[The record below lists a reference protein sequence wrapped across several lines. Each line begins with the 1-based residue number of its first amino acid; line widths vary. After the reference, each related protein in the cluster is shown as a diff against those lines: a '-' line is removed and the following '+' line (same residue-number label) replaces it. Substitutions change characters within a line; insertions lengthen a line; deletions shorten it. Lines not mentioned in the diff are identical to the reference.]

1 MTGNTA
7 EKASPAAASA
17 AEDHFQGDWA
27 EGYDARVRS
36 VIPAYEAMHN
46 LVCVVL
52 DRALADT
59 ANVLA
64 VGSGTGTELARLG
77 ALHPGWRFTGID
89 PAPAMMAIARRRIA
103 DAGLQARV
111 TLHEGALE
119 ELPPGE
125 PFDAATLLLVLQFLP
140 DDGTKLAL
148 LRGIAQRLKPGGA
161 LVMYDGHGDKAS
173 PEHRENMELWKA
185 YAVHS
190 GLDRQYVEDELKA
203 RRERVQFVTEERSL
217 ALLEEAGFGPV
228 EPFCKAFHFDGWI
241 APRR

>member
-1 MTGNTA
+1 MTGGTA
-7 EKASPAAASA
+7 EKA

-52 DRALADT
+52 GRALEDS
-59 ANVLA
+59 ANVLV
-64 VGSGTGTELARLG
+64 VGSGTGMELARLG
-77 ALHPGWRFTGID
+77 ALHPGWRITGVD
-89 PAPAMMAIARRRIA
+89 PAPAMMSIARQRVA
-103 DAGLQARV
+103 DAGLEARV

-119 ELPPGE
+119 SLPPGE

-148 LRGIAQRLKPGGA
+148 LRGIAQGLKPGGV
-161 LVMYDGHGDKAS
+161 LVLYDGHGDKES

-185 YAVHS
+185 YAIHL
-190 GLDRQYVEDELKA
+190 GLDRQYVENELEV
-203 RRERVQFVTEERSL
+203 RRKRVQFVTVERSL

-241 APRR
+241 ARRR